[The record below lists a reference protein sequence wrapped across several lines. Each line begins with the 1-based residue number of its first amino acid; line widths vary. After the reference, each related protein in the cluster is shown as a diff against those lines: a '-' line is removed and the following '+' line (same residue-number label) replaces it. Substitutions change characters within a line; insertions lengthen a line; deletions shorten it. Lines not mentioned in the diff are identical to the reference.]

1 MLIEISG
8 SVNYDFGSR
17 FVNDGI
23 RFGLLLFYFK
33 SKA

>member
-23 RFGLLLFYFK
+23 RFGLLVFLLQE
-33 SKA
+33 